1 MRHLRTTFF
10 TALFVLGTAGFALA
24 SEGEGLPWGNFAL
37 RLLNVAIFL
46 AIIWFAAGK
55 LIKSFI
61 VGRKEK
67 IANTLVELENLKK
80 QAVTDLK
87 DIENRVANIESECAA
102 MMEEGR
108 RQAEKIREAILAE
121 AEKQA
126 AQIIEAARMGAR
138 QEAKAEYD
146 AIRARLADEIAGSLQ
161 QKLAARLDAATQEH
175 LMDKALSKI
184 DKVVLQ

>member
-1 MRHLRTTFF
+1 MRHLQTIFF
-10 TALFVLGTAGFALA
+10 STLFVLGAAGFAFA
-24 SEGEGLPWGNFAL
+24 SEGEGLPWGNFIL

-46 AIIWFAAGK
+46 GIIWFAAGK
-55 LIKSFI
+55 LIKGFV

-80 QAVTDLK
+80 QAASDLK
-87 DIENRVANIESECAA
+87 DIEMRVANIEAECAA
-102 MMEEGR
+102 MLDEGR
-108 RQAEKIREAILAE
+108 HQAEKIREAIIAE

-126 AQIIEAARMGAR
+126 AQIIEAAHLGAR
-138 QEAKAEYD
+138 QEAKVEYD
-146 AIRARLADEIAGSLQ
+146 AIKARLADEIAETLQ
-161 QKLAARLDAATQEH
+161 RKLTARLDASTQEH